1 MYSVYRQKK
10 KYLFNL
16 SNSTFFTFTGHFA
29 TSTLQVPVEGAHV
42 GGRLNVEYKGKSKMF
57 ENDHQ
62 SGEHFYISTT
72 CNSCCH
78 EVMEPISSGWRL
90 SLVFHLN
97 WINTKTE
104 APQDFPVFLTAFN
117 EIQEALSP
125 WIPNRRSFENVAE
138 EHLTE
143 KTTTETENTVIN

>member
-1 MYSVYRQKK
+1 M
-10 KYLFNL
+10 
-16 SNSTFFTFTGHFA
+16 TFTGHFA

-42 GGRLNVEYKGKSKMF
+42 GGRLNVEYRGKSKMF

-62 SGEHFYISTT
+62 SEEHFYISTT
-72 CNSCCH
+72 CNSCCL

-90 SLVFHLN
+90 TLVFHLN

-143 KTTTETENTVIN
+143 KTTTETENTVINKKLFHISFIHLDDLLF